1 MEDEEKKESGGGN
14 EAIYA
19 VVALLVLI
27 AIAPFVLST
36 LNPSAI
42 PFVTYFMAHWGG
54 YVAAIKHLAGWIVGI
69 SFPISFVLLIMI
81 IYCVERLKEIRD
93 LEHAKMYAKVEQAY
107 EPINPEGDP
116 GMAKRW
122 NTVVTHIESD
132 NPNDWKQA
140 ILEADIMLD
149 DLLTNLGYRGESIG
163 EKLKRVESA
172 HFKTLQDAWDGHTV
186 RNKIAHEGSAFELN
200 QMEAQA
206 VIKQYKKVFEEFYF
220 I

>member
-1 MEDEEKKESGGGN
+1 MDDEKKESGGGN
-14 EAIYA
+14 EAIYVIVGFLA
-19 VVALLVLI
+19 LI

-36 LNPSAI
+36 LHPDAI
-42 PFVTYFMAHWGG
+42 PFVSYFMAHWDG
-54 YVAAIKHLAGWIVGI
+54 YVAGIKKLIDWIVGI
-69 SFPISFVLLIMI
+69 SFPISIILFIMI
-81 IYCVERLKEIRD
+81 IYCVERLKEIRK
-93 LEHAKMYAKVEQAY
+93 LEKSKMEAKVEQAY
-107 EPINPEGDP
+107 EPVNPGGDP

-122 NTVVTHIESD
+122 NTVMTHIESD

-149 DLLTNLGYRGESIG
+149 DLLENLGYRGNTIG
-163 EKLKRVESA
+163 DKLKRVDSA
-172 HFKTLQDAWDGHTV
+172 HFLTLQDAWDAHTV
-186 RNKIAHEGSAFELN
+186 RNKIAHEGSSFELN